1 MVKTFKLEI
10 LTLKRT
16 VYSGMVI
23 SMVAS
28 GIKGKFGVL
37 VRHAPMISSLETGT
51 LKIREP
57 AGKEVLAFV
66 GKGFLMVEKDH
77 VVILPS
83 QAEMASE
90 IDTERARASMERAKK
105 RLREKSADLD
115 IPRAEASLARAFT
128 RLKAA
133 GTA

>member
-90 IDTERARASMERAKK
+90 IDKERARASMERAKK
-105 RLREKSADLD
+105 RLREKSANLD

-128 RLKAA
+128 RIKAA
-133 GTA
+133 GAS

>member
-1 MVKTFKLEI
+1 MAKTFGLEI
-10 LTLKRT
+10 ITLKRT
-16 VYSGMVI
+16 VYSGMVTSVI
-23 SMVAS
+23 PS
-28 GIKGKFGVL
+28 GTRGKFGVL
-37 VRHAPMISSLETGT
+37 ARHAPMISSLERT

-83 QAEMASE
+83 QAEMGSE

-128 RLKAA
+128 RLKVA
-133 GTA
+133 GES